1 MTVQHSRHTEPSAPV
16 VGGWVSSVRHYEN
29 FPVASVLMPAE
40 LRPAVIAIYR
50 FARYADDV
58 ADEGN
63 AEPQARI
70 RELHRLR
77 DALLGK
83 PGKPGVHPLVV
94 QLQPW
99 IERFALP
106 VEPFLALLS
115 AFEQDVCVHRFATRA
130 ALLDYCV
137 RSANPIGR
145 LLLHLYRVQD
155 PQSITSSDAI
165 CTALQLINFV
175 QDITSDWSRGR
186 VYIALDELT
195 AAGLTID
202 EIERAVAAGRASPR
216 LREVIATQ
224 AEQAHALLES
234 GASLVSR
241 VPLRLALE
249 LRGVLAGAT
258 RVLQRLSASDWDPIL
273 RRPKLGWADA
283 PAIARLMI
291 SRPRRLR

>member
-1 MTVQHSRHTEPSAPV
+1 MAGQYSRNTEASDPDE
-16 VGGWVSSVRHYEN
+16 GGWIRGVKHYEN

-63 AEPQARI
+63 ADPQARI
-70 RELHRLR
+70 RELHKLR
-77 DALLGK
+77 DALLEE
-83 PGKPGVHPLVV
+83 PGKPDRHPLVV
-94 QLQPW
+94 QLQPS
-99 IERFALP
+99 IEQFALP
-106 VEPFLALLS
+106 AGPFLALLS
-115 AFEQDVCVHRFATRA
+115 AFEQDVHVHRFATRA

-155 PQSITSSDAI
+155 PQSITASDAI
-165 CTALQLINFV
+165 CTALQLINFL
-175 QDITSDWSRGR
+175 QDIASDWTRSR
-186 VYIALDELT
+186 VYIALDELA

-241 VPLRLALE
+241 APLRLALE

-258 RVLQRLSASDWDPIL
+258 RVLQRLGASDWDPIL
-273 RRPKLGWADA
+273 RRPKLGWTDA